1 MKTLKFLYVAT
12 IVSGLFFSCNKSEE
26 LPPDNIIFTEINK
39 TITLSNPD
47 SIDGTCKNL
56 IFEIKETSS
65 SGNTTIIRLN
75 DEFITCDGFSNILA
89 NSNNGDALPLDENQK
104 ISETD
109 NWGNSNGI
117 SLDDFAGK
125 GEKYIGYR
133 SGFFPSGVTNYNYG
147 WIKIELSSDKSTLKI
162 IDRATNYTENKYIKT
177 GQIE

>member
-1 MKTLKFLYVAT
+1 MKTLKFLYRLT
-12 IVSGLFFSCNKSEE
+12 IVGGLFFSCNKSEE

-47 SIDGTCKNL
+47 SISGTCKNL
-56 IFEIKETSS
+56 IFEVKEVSS
-65 SGNTTIIRLN
+65 SDIIAIIRLN
-75 DEFITCDGFSNILA
+75 DELILCDGYNNILA
-89 NSNNGDALPLDENQK
+89 NSTTGNALPIDENQK

-109 NWGNSNGI
+109 NWRSSKGI
-117 SLDDFAGK
+117 SIDDFAGK

-147 WIKIELSSDKSTLKI
+147 WIKIELSTDKSTLKI
-162 IDRATNYTENKYIKT
+162 IDRATNYTENKFIKT